1 MDTIIEKAKEGD
13 KMALNHL
20 VNEWYPRIYNFAYK
34 YMGSSD
40 LADEVAQRT
49 FIKVYQKIG
58 SLNNTSSFKSWLY
71 QIALNYCKEE
81 QRKIKNKWTIS
92 LFGKNSDKEFQHF
105 NEKDNSRSSNP
116 EDAFFQNEL
125 SGLIQT
131 ALNEIN
137 EKQRLVVIMKEY
149 EGLKFKEIAETLG
162 ISENTAKSRLYQG
175 LKALKKKLKNSTYT
189 IDL

>member
-1 MDTIIEKAKEGD
+1 MDSIIEKAKEGD
-13 KMALNHL
+13 KKALNQI
-20 VNEWYPRIYNFAYK
+20 VNNWYPRIYNFAYK
-34 YMGSSD
+34 YMGSRE

-49 FIKVYQKIG
+49 FIKVYQKINV
-58 SLNNTSSFKSWLY
+58 LNNTNSFKSWLY

-92 LFGKNSDKEFQHF
+92 IFGKKDNKEFQGF

-116 EDAFFQNEL
+116 EETLFQNEL
-125 SGLIQT
+125 SDLIQK
-131 ALNEIN
+131 ALSEIN
-137 EKQRLVVIMKEY
+137 EVQRLVVIMKEY
-149 EGLKFKEIAETLG
+149 EGLKFKEIAEALN

-175 LKALKKKLKNSTYT
+175 LKALKKKLKNSTYN